1 MVGRIYRNGTSN
13 SNNWQQCRLS
23 NNVQYLDAIVLKT
36 GGVFCAGLWIK
47 WTRIP
52 WYFYPSSYSVTNVTE
67 YRKGADDPVSYR
79 YCRKPETVETRSLLC
94 VLVSTLCDF
103 PECTEYT
110 NSRQVQQ
117 KWRVA
122 RRQRRGAEKYNE
134 HSVKRSWNAVKVS
147 MVNGGATHP
156 AAITLNLLT
165 KRSIL
170 QYIPAPPV
178 HSLCLASFENT
189 NFTGQ
194 SSKSSSWAM
203 QAVIKHQLFLIKS
216 KISELILFQG
226 CLIIYACA

>member
-23 NNVQYLDAIVLKT
+23 NNMQYLDAIVLKT

-147 MVNGGATHP
+147 KVKKALHTPLLLHSTCSPNVASSNIYPLRRFTHCVWLP
-156 AAITLNLLT
+156 LKTPISPGNPPKAA
-165 KRSIL
+165 RE
-170 QYIPAPPV
+170 
-178 HSLCLASFENT
+178 LCRR
-189 NFTGQ
+189 
-194 SSKSSSWAM
+194 W
-203 QAVIKHQLFLIKS
+203 
-216 KISELILFQG
+216 
-226 CLIIYACA
+226 